1 MPDID
6 SLFAYEFHFEE
17 AVAKVLA
24 AGDLSL
30 NLDFVNTKKKAP
42 FIDTITYQAEPTGT
56 GINYRDTKLW
66 HVFRGLLTT
75 RFVAARGESRDQ
87 LILMVGRAR
96 LIYQQFHANFNE
108 GPHLPNHFING
119 MVESP
124 PSRGHFPDQKFDW
137 IELRHIVT
145 LNIRPSAFV

>member
-17 AVAKVLA
+17 AVAKVLET
-24 AGDLSL
+24 GDLSL

-42 FIDTITYQAEPTGT
+42 FIDQITYLAEPTGT
-56 GINYRDTKLW
+56 RRNYKDQKFW
-66 HVFRGLLTT
+66 WVFKGTLTT
-75 RFVAARGESRDQ
+75 RFVAARGESREQ
-87 LILMVGRAR
+87 LTLMVGRTR

-108 GPHLPNHFING
+108 GPHLPNHFVND
-119 MVESP
+119 MVESIP
-124 PSRGHFPDQKFDW
+124 ARGHFPEHKLDW
-137 IELRHIVT
+137 IELRHVVT